1 MAHPYTATDPT
12 WTLPAR
18 QPRALTIQA
27 GLVLAAAW
35 LLPAAIHLLGLPVRQ
50 LLPMH
55 WPAMLAGLVYGWR
68 SGAAIGA
75 LAPIV
80 SYAISGMPRPA
91 VLPSMTVELAA
102 YGAIA
107 GLFVE
112 VLHRGRFQAAL
123 ASAIGG
129 RLVFVAVMVVT
140 GAIATPLGT
149 YLQAAM
155 LPGLPA
161 AIAQVVL
168 LPLLAA
174 YWVRREQRS

>member
-1 MAHPYTATDPT
+1 
-12 WTLPAR
+12 
-18 QPRALTIQA
+18 
-27 GLVLAAAW
+27 
-35 LLPAAIHLLGLPVRQ
+35 
-50 LLPMH
+50 
-55 WPAMLAGLVYGWR
+55 
-68 SGAAIGA
+68 
-75 LAPIV
+75 
-80 SYAISGMPRPA
+80 
-91 VLPSMTVELAA
+91 MTVELAA